1 MATYRLFPST
11 DGPSSPVSYSGPF
24 LAGVLFCVT
33 SNCWFEGYWWW
44 VCPTGQSTSP
54 QKFALWQ
61 VYGAAEGNVVPG
73 SVVTSGPLTAGQWNY
88 IPLATPLPLSIGNV
102 PGTGAAVYEAAT
114 GFSNSFPDTNS
125 QFGSGEPYA
134 SGITSGPLFGYSDQ
148 GASAPCPSSA
158 GAFQGAFGVAGT
170 DPSVNM
176 PAQGSSSSNFWIDL
190 QVSDTA
196 PTGYSGSYRLWPN
209 YPTVFPTQATID
221 TQAQT
226 VGTQF
231 SLSEPCTL
239 DNVWFYSPPFAQDMP
254 ASTQIWNATTQTLVS
269 GTNLTASWSGG
280 LASGWVANSYSS
292 AGIVLPG
299 RELHRDHLLRRRQGV
314 LHGVAGLLRLVP
326 GQCRA
331 CYQRH
336 DQRAAVVTPNANAFN
351 PPGGNSCYYVGGTG
365 PTYPNA
371 WDTMTA
377 GRTAGW
383 MSRSPRQRHRR
394 PRRLRQHRRL
404 HRPWSLIPALSSR
417 SSREIREVECSDGSC

>member
-1 MATYRLFPST
+1 MGTYRLFPST
-11 DGPSSPVSYSGPF
+11 NGPSSPVSYSGPF
-24 LAGVLFCVT
+24 LAGVYFCVT

-44 VCPTGQSTSP
+44 VCPSGQSTSP

-61 VYGAAEGNVVPG
+61 VYGAGEGNVIPG
-73 SVVTSGPLTAGQWNY
+73 SVVTSGTLTAGQWNY
-88 IPLATPLPLSIGNV
+88 IPLATPLQLSIGNV

-125 QFGSGEPYA
+125 QFGSGDPYA

-148 GASAPCPSSA
+148 GASAPSPSSA

-196 PTGYSGSYRLWPN
+196 PTGYSGSYRLWPS

-226 VGTQF
+226 IGTQF

-269 GTNLTASWSGG
+269 GTNLTASWSRWPGQRVGG
-280 LASGWVANSYSS
+280 QFLRQRGHRAA
-292 AGIVLPG
+292 G

-314 LHGVAGLLRLVP
+314 LHGVAGLLRFVP

-331 CYQRH
+331 SHQRH
-336 DQRAAVVTPNANAFN
+336 HQWAAVVTVQLAHAFN
-351 PPGGNSCYYVGGTG
+351 PPGGNSCYHVG
-365 PTYPNA
+365 Y
-371 WDTMTA
+371 
-377 GRTAGW
+377 
-383 MSRSPRQRHRR
+383 R
-394 PRRLRQHRRL
+394 PRRTPTHGTTEDGGENRWVDVEVT
-404 HRPWSLIPALSSR
+404 PSAASS
-417 SSREIREVECSDGSC
+417 SPTPTPTSTSTSPVVTNSGAFLTFFP